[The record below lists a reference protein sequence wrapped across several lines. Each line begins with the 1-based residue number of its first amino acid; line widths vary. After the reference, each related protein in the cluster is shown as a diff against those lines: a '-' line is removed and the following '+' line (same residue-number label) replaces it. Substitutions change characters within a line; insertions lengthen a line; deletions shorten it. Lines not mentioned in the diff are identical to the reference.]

1 METARRPSRGS
12 RRRHPGSPLFGQ
24 LLTAAVESA
33 AGEVAIRYNP
43 TGDPADQR
51 EMTYQELDEASSQ
64 VARELIERGVGP
76 GDVVAIGIARG
87 MESVLAVW
95 AVAKTG
101 AACLPIDPSGPSG
114 GIDHRVTDSAA
125 TLGLTTSKHRA
136 ALGTSLYWLE
146 LDDPVQAGRIARR
159 PRHPITY
166 ADRVRM
172 LDEQHPA
179 YIVYTTDSTGVPVPH
194 SGLGAVVAAADE
206 HYGITGISRVAHLCP
221 PDTDRAIL
229 ELLLTFGSG
238 ATLVIVPPDVSGG
251 NEPADTV
258 RREAVTHI
266 IATPAELASLAAPDL
281 PDLGLVVVSGNGTGP
296 EPAGHRGPEHSVVH
310 SYGASETTVVAISG
324 RPVRAGEPVTFGDPL
339 NGFGVFVLDARLRP
353 VPSGAVG
360 ELYLSGPALAQGYL
374 NRPALTA
381 GRFVAGPF
389 GAAAGRPGLRMY
401 RTGDLVRRIDT
412 PYGTEFEYLGRT
424 GVRETTPEPEVEEH
438 RTIELAKPTVAD
450 EVTGAAPPVPDRHP
464 AHGVAAEVA
473 AEPVRETELAYWR
486 DVLASP
492 DPLLGSRAVD
502 PTADT
507 RATARRFALD
517 VPAEIAAKVLTEVP
531 GLYRTGPGDPLLAA
545 LALAVRNWR
554 SRRGVD
560 CAISRIRVAGTGR
573 DGSVVSGAEP
583 SRTAGPVTTA
593 YPVAL
598 DLSGIDAGAALSGGQ
613 ETAALMRSVKEQL
626 AAVPSGGAG
635 FALLR
640 RTENGIADEF
650 RGSPAQIGF
659 VYHDRHSARDTAADG
674 GTGEP
679 GDIEVVSDPARPV
692 DAVVDIDAAHRA
704 DGGITVGFTYA
715 ARIVDE
721 DLVRE
726 LAEDWLAAVRAVA
739 RHTEDPAAGG
749 LTPSDLPLVRV
760 EQAEL
765 DTWWGRYPG
774 LQDVLPLSPPAAGL
788 FVHSQLTANVPDDY
802 VMLLALELG
811 GVVELERLRIAAQ
824 HLLDRYPVLRSVFV
838 TTADGTPVCLVTGPV
853 EVPWQ
858 VVEGVGDYE
867 MADLLGA
874 ERRTRFAVDTAPL
887 LRTTV
892 YRTVSGRTHFVLVA
906 HHLLFDRRSIPI
918 LLRDL
923 LALYAARGEPAA
935 LPAPPAYREY
945 SQWLA
950 RRNPEPDRIR
960 WTEALRGARRTE
972 LAAVLATPTEPGTGI
987 GELDLVFDETETAA
1001 LAAYAA
1007 AAGGTVEMVAQALWA
1022 VLLASLTGH
1031 TEVVFGAVVPGRPA
1045 ELAGAGEMVGLFTGT
1060 VPVRVRFEPEWT
1072 LRELLTS
1079 MRTEQ
1084 ATLLDHHYPGPAAV
1098 SPGAARLF
1106 DTLLAYDP
1114 HPVNAAALRAA
1125 NGGDDGLQ
1133 IVELTSRTFNHYPVT
1148 LMVEASERLLLRLWY
1163 RRDTVAESAARALS
1177 GLLHTLVSKLLALP
1191 APAAA
1196 LTSGWW
1202 RVPGALGGHGELPAD
1217 RPRSDTPSGRSG
1229 RITRE
1234 LDGELRDALDTVA
1247 GQWDTDSL
1255 TVVQAALAVLVARLS
1270 GGRDIAVG
1278 ASSTRGSAPEPV
1290 VLHTE
1295 IDPARGFG
1303 TLLDTAREVMVPGAV
1318 GRGGQRLGHLIDTVR
1333 TTAGQPPFRV
1343 LLASEREPGALPEDL
1358 DLRVDLV
1365 DTDTGAALTF
1375 TYARDLFD
1383 TPTIGDHADRL
1394 VRILAAVAADPAVT
1408 IGDIDLLAPGE
1419 RELVL
1424 REWNSAGASVPP
1436 ATLVD
1441 LIEARARLRPAAPAV
1456 RFGDTTLSFG
1466 ELLDRS
1472 YRVAR
1477 GLIAAGAGPES
1488 LVAVAIPRTEELP
1501 VALLGVLLS
1510 GAAYLPLD
1518 TAQPRRRSEFV
1529 LGDARP
1535 AVVLTV
1541 AAERDAVP
1549 AGESPVVLVED
1560 TVRHSAAPVT
1570 DVERYAPLRPGN
1582 TAYVVYTS
1590 GTTGTPKGVAVTHRN
1605 VVELFANTQL
1615 LFEFDDTDVWTLF
1628 HSFTFDF
1635 SVWELWCAL
1644 ASGGSVVVVDQPT
1657 SRSPEQFREL
1667 LIREKV
1673 TVLNQ
1678 TPSAFYQLA
1687 EADRVA
1693 GDGGTPALR
1702 YVVLGGEA
1710 VDPREL
1716 RRWYERY
1723 GAPGGTS
1730 VDAPWLVNMYGI
1742 TETTVHV
1749 SFLPLVEQSLDHS
1762 AGVIGRALPGL
1773 DAFVLDDRLHPAP
1786 VGVPGEIYVAGAQLA
1801 RGYLGRPG
1809 LTATRFVADPFGA
1822 PGSRMYRSGDIGRWA
1837 GFGGRADLEYGGRR
1851 DTQVQLRGFRIEL
1864 GEVEAV
1870 LRRCTGVGQAAAAVR
1885 GDGLVGYVVPAADF
1899 DGAPDPVVLREQA
1912 GEFLAGYMVPGTVV
1926 VLDALP
1932 LTPSGKLDRAALPE
1946 AGITV
1951 RAPYT
1956 APEGRTQTVV
1966 AEVFADVLGADR
1978 VGADDDF
1985 FTLGGHS
1992 LSAVRAVARI
2002 NAALRADLVVSTLF
2016 EAPTVAGLA
2025 ARVVP
2030 GVEVTAPRPALN
2042 RAERPDRIPLSL
2054 AQRHLWY
2061 SERAGSAA
2069 GNISLAVGFTG
2080 ALDTSALRYAIFDVL
2095 ERHEVLR
2102 TRYPADSDG
2111 LPYQEILP
2119 VAQVLRGSPETE
2131 ETEDVLG
2138 RIGELRSAGFD
2149 ITAQVPVRGL
2159 LLTAGADEHVLAVVV
2174 HRIAADEASL
2184 VPLVRDLATAYLA
2197 RVSGESPRW
2206 PPLPVQY
2213 ADYAIWQQ
2221 AVVGVHTDENS
2232 IAAKQLDYW
2241 REQLREPAAAPELP
2255 LDRLRPSVPSLRGG
2269 TTGCAVDAGTH
2280 SCLDALA
2287 RDRGTTLFTVLHAA
2301 VSVLLYQLTGAG
2313 DIVIA
2318 TPVDGRGEA
2327 VPDNLIGRFANTLAL
2342 RTRVRSGQTFAE
2354 LVDAARDTERPAFAA
2369 ADIPFDQVVSVVAPD
2384 RATGLP
2390 PLSGVVLSSR
2400 DSEQIAVN
2408 LPGLTVRGL
2417 GRETLAAD
2425 FELRIDIDPD
2435 RDTDGAPGE
2444 LRAVLTYAVDLFD
2457 EETVRS
2463 FGRRLERILRT
2474 AAANPWVRV
2483 GAIETDDEDEHR
2495 DDGTS
2500 PFREIPFTE
2509 PVVPVATTGTA
2520 LAQALGASVEEDPE
2534 GPAVVQDE
2542 EAMTYRELDARS
2554 SQLARTLIGR
2564 GCGPGTGVVIAL
2576 ERGIDAVVATWA
2588 VLKAGATVVPADAVA
2603 AAAAAELVVEAGVAA
2618 DRPPTLPGV
2627 KWLILGDPATAAET
2641 AAQSPR
2647 PVTYAHRI
2655 RPLRGDDL
2663 AVVDASGRRV
2673 GYDQL
2678 AAAVTRVHAA
2688 TDLTYEARTFCYG
2701 RSDSTAAILEIV
2713 AAGAAGASVVLVPEN
2728 ADTVTPATEW
2738 VTHLWSDP
2746 TGLARL
2752 DPAELDDLTALIV
2765 DGDSSPGV
2773 TRARVATVL
2782 DLPTLLR

>member
-64 VARELIERGVGP
+64 LARELIERGIGP
-76 GDVVAIGIARG
+76 GDVVAIGIARS

-101 AACLPIDPSGPSG
+101 AACLPIDPSRPSD
-114 GIDHRVTDSAA
+114 GIDHRATDSAA
-125 TLGLTTSKHRA
+125 ALGLTTSKHRA

-172 LDEQHPA
+172 LDERHPA
-179 YIVYTTDSTGVPVPH
+179 YIVYTADSTGVPIPH

-206 HYGITGISRVAHLCP
+206 HYGITGIARVAHLCP
-221 PDTDRAIL
+221 PDTDLAIL

-238 ATLVIVPPDVSGG
+238 ATLVIVPAAVHGR
-251 NEPADTV
+251 NEPVEAV

-266 IATPAELASLAAPDL
+266 IAAPAELESLAAPGL
-281 PDLGLVVVSGNGTGP
+281 SDLGLVVVSGNGAGP
-296 EPAGHRGPEHSVVH
+296 ERTGHRAREHSVVH
-310 SYGASETTVVAISG
+310 SHGASETTVVAISS
-324 RPVRAGEPVTFGDPL
+324 RPVRAGESVTFGVPL
-339 NGFGVFVLDARLRP
+339 NGFGVFVLDTRLRP
-353 VPSGAVG
+353 VPNGAVG

-374 NRPALTA
+374 NRPSRTA

-389 GAAAGRPGLRMY
+389 GAAAGRPGARMY

-412 PYGTEFEYLGRT
+412 PHGTEIEYLGRT
-424 GVRETTPEPEVEEH
+424 GVSETAPEPGSEEH
-438 RTIELAKPTVAD
+438 RTIELAKPTVSGDVPQA
-450 EVTGAAPPVPDRHP
+450 PVPDRYP
-464 AHGVAAEVA
+464 DHGASAEVA
-473 AEPVRETELAYWR
+473 AEPFRETELAYWR
-486 DVLASP
+486 EVLTSP
-492 DPLLGSRAVD
+492 DPPLGSRALD
-502 PTADT
+502 PAADT
-507 RATARRFALD
+507 RATMRRFTLD
-517 VPAEIAAKVLTEVP
+517 VPAENAVKVLTEVP
-531 GLYRTGPGDPLLAA
+531 GLYRTGPGVPLLAA

-560 CAISRIRVAGTGR
+560 CAVSRIRVTAPGR
-573 DGSVVSGAEP
+573 DEFVVSGAEP
-583 SRTAGPVTTA
+583 RTAGPLTTA

-613 ETAALMRSVKEQL
+613 ETAALIRSVKEQL
-626 AAVPSGGAG
+626 VAVPSGGSG

-640 RTENGIADEF
+640 QSESGTADEF
-650 RGSPAQIGF
+650 HGSPAQTGF
-659 VYHDRHSARDTAADG
+659 VYHGRISASDIATGGGNGESGDG
-674 GTGEP
+674 EA
-679 GDIEVVSDPARPV
+679 VFDPAVPV
-692 DAVVDIDAAHRA
+692 DTVVDIDAARRA

-715 ARIVDE
+715 ARILDE
-721 DLVRE
+721 GAVRE
-726 LAEDWLAAVRAVA
+726 LADDWLAAVRAVA

-749 LTPSDLPLVRV
+749 LTPSDLTLVRV
-760 EQAEL
+760 GQAEL
-765 DTWWGRYPG
+765 DTWWGKYPG
-774 LQDVLPLSPPAAGL
+774 LQDVLPLSPLGAGL
-788 FVHSQLTANVPDDY
+788 FFHSQFTADGPDDY
-802 VMLLALELG
+802 VMLVALELA
-811 GVVELERLRIAAQ
+811 GVVELERLHTAAQ
-824 HLLDRYPVLRSVFV
+824 RLLDRHPVLRSVFV
-838 TTADGTPVCLVTGPV
+838 TAADGTPVRLVTGTA

-867 MADLLGA
+867 MADLLVA

-906 HHLLFDRRSIPI
+906 HQLLFDRRSIPI
-918 LLRDL
+918 LLKEL
-923 LALYAARGEPAA
+923 LGLYAARGELAA
-935 LPAPPAYREY
+935 LPAPPAYRDY
-945 SQWLA
+945 SEWLA

-960 WTEALRGARRTE
+960 WAEALRGARPTG

-987 GELDLVFDETETAA
+987 GEFDLAFDETETAA
-1001 LAAYAA
+1001 LAAYAD
-1007 AAGGTVEMVAQALWA
+1007 AAGGTVESVAQALWA
-1022 VLLASLTGH
+1022 VLLASLTGRAD
-1031 TEVVFGAVVPGRPA
+1031 VVFGAVVPGRPA
-1045 ELAGAGEMVGLFTGT
+1045 ELAGADEMAGLFTGT

-1072 LRELLTS
+1072 LRELLTR
-1079 MRTEQ
+1079 MRAEQ
-1084 ATLLDHHYPGPAAV
+1084 AALLDHHYPGPAAV

-1106 DTLLAYDP
+1106 DTLLAYESY
-1114 HPVNAAALRAA
+1114 PVDAAALRPAS
-1125 NGGDDGLQ
+1125 GGDDGLQ
-1133 IVELTSRTFNHYPVT
+1133 VVELTARTFNHYPVT
-1148 LMVEASERLLLRLWY
+1148 LVVEASGRLLLRLWY

-1177 GLLHTLVSKLLALP
+1177 DLLRTLVNRLLALP
-1191 APAAA
+1191 TPAPS
-1196 LTSGWW
+1196 LTPGWW
-1202 RVPGALGGHGELPAD
+1202 RVPGVLGGHGELPAD
-1217 RPRSDTPSGRSG
+1217 RPRPDTPSGRSG

-1247 GQWDTDSL
+1247 GQWDTNSL

-1278 ASSTRGSAPEPV
+1278 ASSSRGSTPEPV
-1290 VLHTE
+1290 ILHTG

-1303 TLLDTAREVMVPGAV
+1303 ELLDTAREALVPGAA
-1318 GRGGQRLGHLIDTVR
+1318 GRGGERLGYLVDTVR

-1365 DTDTGAALTF
+1365 ETDTGATLTF

-1383 TPTIGDHADRL
+1383 APTVGDHADRL
-1394 VRILAAVAADPAVT
+1394 VRILTAVAADPAVT
-1408 IGDIDLLAPGE
+1408 VGDIDLLAPGE
-1419 RELVL
+1419 RDLVL

-1436 ATLVD
+1436 ATLAD

-1456 RFGDTTLSFG
+1456 RFGATTLSFE
-1466 ELLDRS
+1466 ELLGRS

-1488 LVAVAIPRTEELP
+1488 LVAVAMPRTEELP

-1518 TAQPRRRSEFV
+1518 TAHPRQRSEFV
-1529 LGDARP
+1529 LADARP

-1541 AAERDAVP
+1541 AADRDAVP
-1549 AGESPVVLVED
+1549 AGELPVVLVED
-1560 TVRHSAAPVT
+1560 TARYSAAPVT
-1570 DVERYAPLRPGN
+1570 DVERRAPLRPDN

-1628 HSFTFDF
+1628 HSFAFDF

-1693 GDGGTPALR
+1693 GDSGTPALR

-1716 RRWYERY
+1716 RHWYERH
-1723 GAPGGTS
+1723 GAPGGAPA
-1730 VDAPWLVNMYGI
+1730 DAPWLVNMYGL
-1742 TETTVHV
+1742 TEATVHV
-1749 SFLPLVEQSLDHS
+1749 SFLPLVEQLLDHS

-1837 GFGGRADLEYGGRR
+1837 GFGGRANLEYGGRR

-1870 LRRCTGVGQAAAAVR
+1870 LRRCPGVGQAAAAVR
-1885 GDGLVGYVVPAADF
+1885 GDGLVGYVVPAADL
-1899 DGAPDPVVLREQA
+1899 DGALDPAVLREQA
-1912 GEFLAGYMVPGTVV
+1912 GEFLAEYMVPGAVV

-1932 LTPSGKLDRAALPE
+1932 LTPNGKLDRAALPE
-1946 AGITV
+1946 AGPAV

-1956 APEGRTQTVV
+1956 APAGRTETVV
-1966 AEVFADVLGADR
+1966 AEVFADLLGADR
-1978 VGADDDF
+1978 IGADDDF
-1985 FTLGGHS
+1985 FALGGNS
-1992 LSAVRAVARI
+1992 LSAARAVARI
-2002 NAALRADLVVSTLF
+2002 NAALQADLVVGTLF
-2016 EAPTVAGLA
+2016 EAPTVAALS

-2030 GVEVTAPRPALN
+2030 GVEDTAPRPALD

-2054 AQRHLWY
+2054 AQQHMWH
-2061 SERAGSAA
+2061 SERAGSVA

-2131 ETEDVLG
+2131 DTEDVLG
-2138 RIGELRSAGFD
+2138 RIGELRDAGFD
-2149 ITAQVPVRGL
+2149 ITTQAPIRGL

-2184 VPLVRDLATAYLA
+2184 APLVRDLATAYRA

-2213 ADYAIWQQ
+2213 ADYAIWQR
-2221 AVVGVHTDENS
+2221 AVVGVYTDENS

-2241 REQLREPAAAPELP
+2241 RERLREPGAAPELP
-2255 LDRLRPSVPSLRGG
+2255 LDRPRPPVPSLRGG
-2269 TTGCAVDAGTH
+2269 TTGCVVDAGTH
-2280 SCLDALA
+2280 RCLDALA
-2287 RDRGTTLFTVLHAA
+2287 RDRGATLFTVLHAA
-2301 VSVLLYQLTGAG
+2301 VSVLLHQLTGAG

-2318 TPVDGRGEA
+2318 TPVTGRGEVVA
-2327 VPDNLIGRFANTLAL
+2327 ENLIGRFANMLAL
-2342 RTRVRSGQTFAE
+2342 RTRVRPTQTFAE

-2369 ADIPFDQVVSVVAPD
+2369 ADIPFEQVVAAVAPD
-2384 RATGLP
+2384 RATELH
-2390 PLSGVVLSSR
+2390 PLSGVVLSLP
-2400 DSEQIAVN
+2400 DSEQAALS

-2417 GRETLAAD
+2417 GRETRTAD

-2444 LRAVLTYAVDLFD
+2444 LRAALTYAVDLFD
-2457 EETVRS
+2457 EATVRS

-2474 AAANPWVRV
+2474 VAANPWVRV
-2483 GAIETDDEDEHR
+2483 GAVETDDEGERRDEA
-2495 DDGTS
+2495 TAPVPEVS
-2500 PFREIPFTE
+2500 FTE
-2509 PVVPVATTGTA
+2509 PVVPVATAGTA
-2520 LAQALGASVEEDPE
+2520 LALALGASVEEDPD

-2588 VLKAGATVVPADAVA
+2588 VLKAGAAVVPADAVA
-2603 AAAAAELVVEAGVAA
+2603 AAAAADLVVEAGVAA

-2627 KWLILGDPATAAET
+2627 KWLILGDPAAAAET
-2641 AAQSPR
+2641 VAQSSR

-2678 AAAVTRVHAA
+2678 AAAVSRVHAA

-2701 RSDSTAAILEIV
+2701 RSDSPAAILEIV
-2713 AAGAAGASVVLVPEN
+2713 AAGAAGASVVLVPDN
-2728 ADTVTPATEW
+2728 AGTVTPATEW
-2738 VTHLWSDP
+2738 VTHLWSDT

-2752 DPAELDDLTALIV
+2752 DPAALDDLTALIV
-2765 DGDSSPGV
+2765 DGDSSPGAA
-2773 TRARVATVL
+2773 RARAATVL